1 MEYTKPE
8 IVGVIPAMSAIC
20 GGKEKGVGALSDAP
34 LYPPLFRIT
43 PGAYEA
49 DEVTCPRSRSRYR
62 ERSGCLNRRSNQTR
76 QACTPRGS
84 NPGVAKSA

>member
-49 DEVTCPRSRSRYR
+49 DE
-62 ERSGCLNRRSNQTR
+62 
-76 QACTPRGS
+76 
-84 NPGVAKSA
+84 